1 MLVCAGASVDNYYL
15 GSKRSSGVVAGMG
28 RLLVSSMQ
36 AAKSSGSLVSLFT
49 LHLPPNA
56 HVGGIDCM

>member
-1 MLVCAGASVDNYYL
+1 MDNYYL
-15 GSKRSSGVVAGMG
+15 GSKGPSGVVAGTG
-28 RLLVSSMQ
+28 HLLVSSMQ
-36 AAKSSGSLVSLFT
+36 AAKSGGGLVSLFT